1 MDSAGNL
8 MKREWEMKR
17 GVTAERLVTK
27 ERERM
32 SLYIVFTHGSIPV
45 PAALTISSRKMA
57 QLFPGAYCLGTAV
70 LSAIESD

>member
-1 MDSAGNL
+1 
-8 MKREWEMKR
+8 MKRR
-17 GVTAERLVTK
+17 VPAERLVTK

-32 SLYIVFTHGSIPV
+32 SLYIIVFTHGSIPV

-70 LSAIESD
+70 LSAIESDGLQKCRL